1 MKIMQDDKGNGYLVF
16 NKTEIKLLNKK
27 PYLTL
32 NVEFLRRFANNLMHI
47 TMNIA
52 KKQPKKLNKIFKKI
66 KSRSN
71 EEIKTK

>member
-1 MKIMQDDKGNGYLVF
+1 
-16 NKTEIKLLNKK
+16 
-27 PYLTL
+27 
-32 NVEFLRRFANNLMHI
+32 
-47 TMNIA
+47 MNIA